1 MMNDNKLKP
10 KFLHRL
16 LGNLP
21 QLMLGHFS
29 MRFVFDSFEFVSIFK
44 FPHDSPKIDHRSCT
58 AIMILR
64 WYLKRRFSQ

>member
-29 MRFVFDSFEFVSIFK
+29 MRFVIDSFEFAPIFK
-44 FPHDSPKIDHRSCT
+44 FPHHSPKIDYRSC
-58 AIMILR
+58 AVIVLSRRRI
-64 WYLKRRFSQ
+64 KRRFSQ